1 MIFSNMAYPG
11 KDYRVLVYDSWL
23 GEDFHS
29 LDNPQDGDK
38 IVYREIGEDG
48 QPIVTKTEVYSN
60 GEWAEEGSGGDGG
73 DGGGDGGGGDYT
85 VASVHLVAYNGVN
98 PVGIYI
104 NQDDNSNLPGIFDN
118 GVGFNSSL
126 QTDGGEGAPTELT
139 ADLLMYGD
147 SVGCSIYG
155 NFISATGGASYSDD
169 DYTLTITGDC
179 TVTLEFND

>member
-1 MIFSNMAYPG
+1 MDYYIRSWDPDSTYPP
-11 KDYRVLVYDSWL
+11 
-23 GEDFHS
+23 
-29 LDNPQDGDK
+29 NPQEGDVCYTITLDQSWAPVAGVK
-38 IVYREIGEDG
+38 NDNLL
-48 QPIVTKTEVYSN
+48 KTEIYT
-60 GEWAEEGSGGDGG
+60 SGNWVEQ
-73 DGGGDGGGGDYT
+73 GGGGGGGGDYT

-98 PVGIYI
+98 PVGIYV
-104 NQDDNSNLPGIFDN
+104 NQDDNSNLSGIFDN
-118 GVGFNSSL
+118 GVGFNGSL